1 MKQTIGMRQKAL
13 RKAEMLIKRS
23 RLKSVKFWVLFES
36 HSAAAGGKKDLIE
49 RLDSGQS
56 IKMAN

>member
-1 MKQTIGMRQKAL
+1 MRQKAL